1 MIIVGAG
8 LLIFLLQHMWYSE
21 HVKCFPIT
29 RAHQAIIPSP
39 TNKFTTEALL
49 KFTTNQEEVS
59 GLGKKKP
66 DDGYTDIRIYFQNLK
81 WLVDKYKYALPNSL
95 II

>member
-1 MIIVGAG
+1 
-8 LLIFLLQHMWYSE
+8 MWSVSQSQE
-21 HVKCFPIT
+21 AF
-29 RAHQAIIPSP
+29 QAIIPSP

-95 II
+95 IIWVKV